1 METEIKASLINLMAG
16 IKQADGAAILNAT
29 SRLDEIASLNRSALH
44 PQLVHFLERR
54 SYDKALQFL
63 SGATDIPAGICGGG
77 KVKNAPK

>member
-1 METEIKASLINLMAG
+1 METEIKASLINLMDG
-16 IKQADGAAILNAT
+16 IKTADGSAIVAATI
-29 SRLDEIASLNRSALH
+29 RLDELVALNRGHLH
-44 PQLVHFLERR
+44 AQLVHFLERR